1 MDRTKQS
8 GDKLMQDY
16 TNDAV
21 KAIMAAYTPVEVK
34 TLMHNHSP
42 ECFVHHQDPKDIV
55 EFYGTY
61 NEDIHHWLLDDSHAF
76 EYYAN
81 AMAAYNYAQAKARTE
96 KERFALQQEYL
107 KDVVYIFIATVCYD
121 LAASHDM
128 LDMTMQQVE
137 DYQLAKELQHAKTK
151 LTVIDGGKK

>member
-1 MDRTKQS
+1 
-8 GDKLMQDY
+8 MQDY

-34 TLMHNHSP
+34 TLLHNHDESN
-42 ECFVHHQDPKDIV
+42 FVHHQTNKEIV
-55 EFYGTY
+55 EFYADH
-61 NEDIHHWLLDDSHAF
+61 NEDIHHWLLDDANAF
-76 EYYAN
+76 EYYHK
-81 AMAAYNYAQAKARTE
+81 AMVAYNYAQQKCKCE
-96 KERFALQQEYL
+96 HERFALQDEYL

-128 LDMTMQQVE
+128 LDMTMQEVE
-137 DYQLAKELQHAKTK
+137 DYQLAKDLAHAKTK

>member
-1 MDRTKQS
+1 
-8 GDKLMQDY
+8 MQDI

-21 KAIMAAYTPVEVK
+21 KSIMAAYTPVEVK
-34 TLMHNHSP
+34 RLLHNHDESM
-42 ECFVHHQDPKDIV
+42 FVHHQDPKDIV
-55 EFYGTY
+55 EFYGNY
-61 NEDIHHWLLDDSHAF
+61 NDEIHHWLLDDSHAF

-81 AMAAYNYAQAKARTE
+81 AMAAYNYAQSKCKCE
-96 KERFALQQEYL
+96 HERFAVQQHFI

-128 LDMTMQQVE
+128 LDMTMQEVE
-137 DYQLAKELQHAKTK
+137 DYQLARDLEMRKNK

>member
-1 MDRTKQS
+1 MA
-8 GDKLMQDY
+8 DY
-16 TNDAV
+16 TPIQV
-21 KAIMAAYTPVEVK
+21 KKLI
-34 TLMHNHSP
+34 HNHDESM
-42 ECFVHHQDPKDIV
+42 FVHHQDPKDIV

-76 EYYAN
+76 EYYWKCQ
-81 AMAAYNYAQAKARTE
+81 AAYNVAQADCTSE
-96 KERFALQQEYL
+96 KERFQVQNEYL

-128 LDMTMQQVE
+128 IDMSMEDVE
-137 DYQLAKELQHAKTK
+137 NYQLAKELQHAKTK

>member
-1 MDRTKQS
+1 
-8 GDKLMQDY
+8 MQDY

-21 KAIMAAYTPVEVK
+21 KAVMSAYTPVEVK
-34 TLMHNHSP
+34 TLLHNHD
-42 ECFVHHQDPKDIV
+42 ERNFVHHQTTDEIV
-55 EFYGTY
+55 DFYAEH
-61 NEDIHHWLLDDSHAF
+61 NEEIHHWLLDDSHAF

-81 AMAAYNYAQAKARTE
+81 AMAAYNAAQAQCTTD
-96 KERFALQQEYL
+96 KERFQVQNEYL
-107 KDVVYIFIATVCYD
+107 KDVVYIFIATICYD

-128 LDMTMQQVE
+128 LDMSMSEVE